1 VTAGRPRQFN
11 REDVLERAMQ
21 HFWRRGYGATS
32 LPELLKAMGIS
43 RQSLYDTFGSKRAL
57 YLLAIE
63 RYRADKIGQAL
74 TLLERGGSP
83 IENVRAAVRFFPK
96 MAAAAGCRGC
106 LVANAIVEVGS
117 RDRELSRL
125 LTDTLELLQR
135 GFEGALRKA
144 RARGELGPGKSPRQ
158 LSRALTNAV
167 MGIAV
172 TGRLDPGTAELRDI
186 YTGTLSM
193 LD

>member
-1 VTAGRPRQFN
+1 
-11 REDVLERAMQ
+11 MQ
-21 HFWRRGYGATS
+21 HFWRRGYEASS
-32 LPELLKAMGIS
+32 LPELVQAMGIS

-57 YLLAIE
+57 YIRAIE
-63 RYRADKIGQAL
+63 LYQASQL
-74 TLLERGGSP
+74 SQAVALLEREGSP

-106 LVANAIVEVGS
+106 LVANAIVELGP
-117 RDRELSRL
+117 RDMELARL
-125 LTDTLELLQR
+125 LSDSLER
-135 GFEGALRKA
+135 IRCAFEGALRRA
-144 RARGELGPGKSPRQ
+144 QARGELGPGKSPRE

-172 TGRLDPGTAELRDI
+172 IGRLEAGRAELRDI
-186 YTGTLSM
+186 YTGTLRM

>member
-1 VTAGRPRQFN
+1 M
-11 REDVLERAMQ
+11 E
-21 HFWRRGYGATS
+21 HFWRCGYESTS

-57 YLLAIE
+57 YISSIE
-63 RYRADKIGQAL
+63 YYRATQISQAL
-74 TLLERGGSP
+74 AVLGRAGSP

-96 MAAAAGCRGC
+96 LAAAAGCRGC
-106 LVANAIVEVGS
+106 LVANAIVEMGS
-117 RDRELSRL
+117 RDPELSRL
-125 LTDTLELLQR
+125 LSDTLELLRR
-135 GFEGALRKA
+135 GFEAALR
-144 RARGELGPGKSPRQ
+144 RAQERGELGPGKSPRQ

-172 TGRLDPGTAELRDI
+172 TGRLEAGRAEFRDI